1 MNITAHVTPGD
12 IYNGSPGNACACP
25 VWFAI
30 ARALPW
36 LKSLEERFSVGPLG
50 LGFGPFSV
58 PLPAIVHEFIGR
70 VDNHEPVDPFS
81 FTFQMPD
88 DVMSLAIAGG
98 NLAGARRDLDKV
110 AGAIKAGRL
119 PELTGATA

>member
-1 MNITAHVTPGD
+1 MIVTAHVTADD

-36 LKSLEERFSVGPLG
+36 LRSLEERFSVGLLG

-70 VDNHEPVDPFS
+70 VDNHEPVVPFS
-81 FTFQMPD
+81 FEFEMPD
-88 DVMSLAIAGG
+88 DVMSMAIVGG
-98 NLAGARRDLDKV
+98 NLAAARKDLDRLAGVAGDREPAMAGGAR
-110 AGAIKAGRL
+110 
-119 PELTGATA
+119 